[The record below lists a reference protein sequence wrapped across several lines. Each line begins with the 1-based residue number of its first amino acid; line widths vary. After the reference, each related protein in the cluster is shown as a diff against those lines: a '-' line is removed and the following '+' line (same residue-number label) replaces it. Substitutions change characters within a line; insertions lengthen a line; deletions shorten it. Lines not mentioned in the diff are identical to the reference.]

1 MDEGSDVE
9 LLSIAVDFQ
18 GADVVRPYVDKAN
31 PSFTTVVD
39 SKNVLARL
47 LGFKALPN
55 GYFLEPGLKLSESI
69 KGRFDIRNQEILQK
83 TLGWIN
89 NPTLYDKEP
98 QERID
103 ESMSSDEQSI
113 FDNGLM
119 LYQKGNVQEAISEW
133 RKIVNMDPKN
143 WIVRKQIWA
152 IIHPDKFY
160 DAGVDFDW
168 QRLQIEAEA
177 TS

>member
-1 MDEGSDVE
+1 MAEGSDVE

-39 SKNVLARL
+39 SENVLARL

-69 KGRFDIRNQEILQK
+69 KGRFDIRNPEILQK

-98 QERID
+98 QETID

-119 LYQKGNVQEAISEW
+119 LYQKGKVQEAISEW
-133 RKIVNMDPKN
+133 RKIAIMDPKN

-168 QRLQIEAEA
+168 QRLRIEAEA

>member
-89 NPTLYDKEP
+89 SSTLFDNDS
-98 QERID
+98 QETID
-103 ESMSSDEQSI
+103 ESMTSDEQNRS
-113 FDNGLM
+113 DNGLM

-133 RKIVNMDPKN
+133 RKIASMDPKN

>member
-1 MDEGSDVE
+1 MAEGSDVE

-39 SKNVLARL
+39 SENVLARL

-69 KGRFDIRNQEILQK
+69 KGRFDIRNSEILQK

-98 QERID
+98 QETID

-119 LYQKGNVQEAISEW
+119 LYKKGKVQEAISEW
-133 RKIVNMDPKN
+133 RKIASMDPKN

-168 QRLQIEAEA
+168 QRLRIEAEA

>member
-39 SKNVLARL
+39 SENVLARL

-69 KGRFDIRNQEILQK
+69 KGRFDIRNPEILKK

-89 NPTLYDKEP
+89 SPALHDNDS
-98 QERID
+98 QETID
-103 ESMSSDEQSI
+103 ESMTSDEQNI

-152 IIHPDKFY
+152 ILYPDKFY

-168 QRLQIEAEA
+168 QRLRIEAES
-177 TS
+177 TP

>member
-1 MDEGSDVE
+1 MAEGSDVE

-39 SKNVLARL
+39 SENVLARL

-69 KGRFDIRNQEILQK
+69 KGRFDIRNPEILQK

-98 QERID
+98 QETID

-113 FDNGLM
+113 FDNGLI
-119 LYQKGNVQEAISEW
+119 LYQKG
-133 RKIVNMDPKN
+133 
-143 WIVRKQIWA
+143 
-152 IIHPDKFY
+152 
-160 DAGVDFDW
+160 
-168 QRLQIEAEA
+168 
-177 TS
+177 